1 MKRPGYVVAVVLDI
15 VLLVGLIQGW
25 LPASSEGFRQFLILL
40 TTVVLAFVLFS
51 AIRPGPRD

>member
-25 LPASSEGFRQFLILL
+25 LPASSEGFRQFLILF